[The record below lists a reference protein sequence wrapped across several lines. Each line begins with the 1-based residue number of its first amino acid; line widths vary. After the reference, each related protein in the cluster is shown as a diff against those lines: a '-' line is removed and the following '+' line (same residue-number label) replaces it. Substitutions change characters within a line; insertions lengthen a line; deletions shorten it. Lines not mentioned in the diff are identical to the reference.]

1 MTILSSKRIGKRKSF
16 CVTAIF
22 LLVTFLTFTHFVTA
36 QDDDENV
43 ISIDSSIV
51 ILNAIVQDSSGR
63 HVSGL
68 QQKQFKVFE
77 NGKEQEISF
86 FAAEE
91 TPFAAVILIDT
102 SGSMEERVS
111 MARSAAINFLDG
123 IRADD
128 NVSIYRFDSKVTL
141 VQDFSGSRDIDQ
153 TIFDL
158 KADGMTALNDAIF
171 KAAGEL
177 ATRPEKRRAIVVI
190 SDGEDTFSKRS
201 ASKALK
207 AALDANAVVY
217 TVDMSSITGSGNR
230 RMQNQAVLKD
240 FAEKSGGKFIATPG
254 GAAMRDAFKSIVDE
268 LSMQYTLGYQP
279 SMARK
284 DGKWRAIEL
293 RVARPNLSIRTR
305 RGYMTEK

>member
-1 MTILSSKRIGKRKSF
+1 MISLSTRFCKRKSAG
-16 CVTAIF
+16 VAAVF
-22 LLVTFLTFTHFVTA
+22 LLLALLAFPLFISA
-36 QDDDENV
+36 QDDDDNV

-51 ILNAIVQDSSGR
+51 VLNAIVQDSSGR

-141 VQDFSGSRDIDQ
+141 VQDFSGSRDIEQ
-153 TIFDL
+153 AIFDL

-171 KAAGEL
+171 KAASEL
-177 ATRPEKRRAIVVI
+177 APRPEKRRAIVVI

-217 TVDMSSITGSGNR
+217 TVDMSSMTASGNR
-230 RMQNQAVLKD
+230 RAQNQAVLRD
-240 FAEKSGGKFIATPG
+240 FAEKSGGKFIAAPG

-268 LSMQYTLGYQP
+268 LSLQYTLGYQP
-279 SMARK
+279 TITRK
-284 DGKWRAIEL
+284 DGKWRTIEL
-293 RVARPNLSIRTR
+293 RVARPNLSVRTR
-305 RGYMTEK
+305 KGYMKEK